1 MSSEVLVLHRRMRT
15 LDPDVLHCREVELRL
30 AEDGRHVL
38 LNRYVEL
45 YRHEHVSWCAIQQHR
60 VPLARMVRWMVDN
73 GELVMG

>member
-1 MSSEVLVLHRRMRT
+1 MNNQVLVLHRRMR
-15 LDPDVLHCREVELRL
+15 LLEPDVLHCREVELRL

-60 VPLARMVRWMVDN
+60 VPLAKMVRWLVDN
-73 GELVMG
+73 GEQVKD